1 VDVFLVFSFF
11 MKTVLVTG
19 GTRGIGRAIVHA
31 FIQNDY
37 FVFFTYY
44 KNEKLALAIEE
55 EYSRGR
61 VHGIRCS
68 LTDDEDIQSLINSV
82 KEKNKKPDVIVN
94 NAGITADNYF
104 AMMSMGNFEKVVQTN
119 LMGTVKVTKA
129 MIKDMISRQS
139 GVIIN
144 ISSISGLS
152 GAEGQTN
159 YAAAKAGIIGFSKS
173 LAREVGKYNIRV
185 VVVAPGFI
193 RTDMYAKI
201 PIPLKKKQLEGI
213 ALQRPG
219 ETHEIAELVVFL
231 ASEKASYITGN
242 VITVDGGM
250 I

>member
-1 VDVFLVFSFF
+1 

-19 GTRGIGRAIVHA
+19 GTRGIGRAIVHT
-31 FIQNDY
+31 FVQNNY
-37 FVFFTYY
+37 FAFFTYY

-55 EYSRGR
+55 EYSREK
-61 VHGIRCS
+61 VQGIRCS
-68 LTDDEDIQSLINSV
+68 LTVDDDINSLV
-82 KEKNKKPDVIVN
+82 TVIKEKKEKPDVIVN

-104 AMMSMGNFEKVVQTN
+104 AMMSMSNFEKVVQTN

-129 MIKDMISRQS
+129 MIKDMISKQS

-159 YAAAKAGIIGFSKS
+159 YAASKAGIIGFSKS

-185 VVVAPGFI
+185 IVVAPGFI

-201 PIPLKKKQLEGI
+201 PIPMKKKQLERI

-219 ETHEIAELVVFL
+219 EAYEIAELVVFL

-242 VITVDGGM
+242 VITIDGGM
-250 I
+250 L